1 MLGRRGFA
9 VDSAAARICREGGG
23 RVRTNVLVRDLDLGV
38 MNHLDGRRLEVIAD
52 RLPLF
57 GGVQLAV
64 DTTLVSALR
73 GDSMPRRGANQHAGV
88 ALREARAR
96 KERTYPE
103 LAREGGRA
111 RQVVLA
117 GEVGGRWS
125 SETQDFL
132 CALAKAKARS
142 APLLSRSKVHSAW
155 LRRILACTAAKAFAA
170 SLLDSSASAGAD
182 GDTPTTQQVLC
193 DGRCDP

>member
-1 MLGRRGFA
+1 
-9 VDSAAARICREGGG
+9 
-23 RVRTNVLVRDLDLGV
+23 
-38 MNHLDGRRLEVIAD
+38 
-52 RLPLF
+52 
-57 GGVQLAV
+57 
-64 DTTLVSALR
+64 
-73 GDSMPRRGANQHAGV
+73 MPRRGANQHAGV

-111 RQVVLA
+111 RLVVLA
-117 GEVGGRWS
+117 GEVGSRWS

-142 APLLSRSKVHSAW
+142 APPLLQSKVRSAW
-155 LRRILACTAAKAFAA
+155 LRRWRRILACTAAKASAA
-170 SLLDSSASAGAD
+170 SLLDSGVSAGAD

-193 DGRCDP
+193 DGCHDF